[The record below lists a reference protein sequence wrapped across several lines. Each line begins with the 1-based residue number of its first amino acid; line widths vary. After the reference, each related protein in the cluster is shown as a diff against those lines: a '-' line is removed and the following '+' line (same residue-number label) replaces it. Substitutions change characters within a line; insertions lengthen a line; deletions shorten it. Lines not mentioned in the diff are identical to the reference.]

1 MEGLL
6 RLPDILTRPLE
17 ELTTPVGEA
26 PAGHP
31 GPGDRASDPSQ
42 RSNDPG
48 RNQRPAGH
56 DRHDPRDSAL
66 PGVFAWTNL
75 FA

>member
-17 ELTTPVGEA
+17 ELITPVGEA

-31 GPGDRASDPSQ
+31 GPGDRAPDPSQ
-42 RSNDPG
+42 RSNDAG
-48 RNQRPAGH
+48 RDQRPANQEFQ
-56 DRHDPRDSAL
+56 DPRDSAL